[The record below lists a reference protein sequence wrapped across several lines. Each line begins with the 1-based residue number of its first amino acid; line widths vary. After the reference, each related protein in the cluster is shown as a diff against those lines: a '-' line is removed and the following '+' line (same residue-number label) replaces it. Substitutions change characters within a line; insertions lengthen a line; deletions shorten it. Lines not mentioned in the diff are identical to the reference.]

1 MMGISGISPYGGLA
15 KVSPYQ
21 SYVQRYQGAQNT
33 QAAEQASKAA
43 EGGMKLQLSGT
54 PKAPIQPVNPIGA
67 PTPHTPE
74 GVDVAQKLRQGA
86 DPAELAVR
94 MRIQYEDP
102 AQQPTQAAGKPIE
115 DEPAVGAESAQK
127 AAEEGQCQTCKERK
141 YQDGSNDPGVSFK
154 VPSRIAPEMAGA
166 AVRGHEM
173 EHVVREQA
181 KAQREGRRVINQS
194 VTIHTAICPECGK
207 PYISG
212 GTTRTTTAS
221 QPAQAEP
228 ERKGESFS
236 AVA

>member
-1 MMGISGISPYGGLA
+1 MMGISGISPYSGIA
-15 KVSPYQ
+15 KINPYNNYIQ
-21 SYVQRYQGAQNT
+21 KYQGAQNT
-33 QAAEQASKAA
+33 QAAQQASQPA

-54 PKAPIQPVNPIGA
+54 PKAPVQPVRPIGA

-74 GVDVAQKLRQGA
+74 GVDAAEKLRQGA

-94 MRIQYEDP
+94 MRIQYENP
-102 AQQPTQAAGKPIE
+102 AQQPEQAGQPAE
-115 DEPAVGAESAQK
+115 EAVGAESVQK
-127 AAEEGQCQTCKERK
+127 AAEEGECQTCKERK

-154 VPSRIAPEMAGA
+154 TPSRIAPEMAGA

-181 KAQREGRRVINQS
+181 KAQREGRRVISQS
-194 VTIHTAICPECGK
+194 VSIHTAICPECGK
-207 PYISG
+207 AYISG
-212 GTTRTTTAS
+212 GTTRTTTAA
-221 QPAQAEP
+221 QPEQTKP

>member
-1 MMGISGISPYGGLA
+1 MGISGISPYGGLS
-15 KVSPYQ
+15 KVNPYQ

-33 QAAEQASKAA
+33 QAAEQASQAA

-54 PKAPIQPVNPIGA
+54 PKAPVQPVNPIGA

-74 GVDVAQKLRQGA
+74 GVDLAQKLRQGA

-94 MRIQYEDP
+94 MRIQYENP
-102 AQQPTQAAGKPIE
+102 AQQPTQAAGMPTE
-115 DEPAVGAESAQK
+115 DEPMVGAESAQK
-127 AAEEGQCQTCKERK
+127 AAEEGECQTCKERK

-154 VPSRIAPEMAGA
+154 TPSHIAPEMAGA

-194 VTIHTAICPECGK
+194 VSIHTAICPECGK
-207 PYISG
+207 AYISG

-221 QPAQAEP
+221 QPEQVTP